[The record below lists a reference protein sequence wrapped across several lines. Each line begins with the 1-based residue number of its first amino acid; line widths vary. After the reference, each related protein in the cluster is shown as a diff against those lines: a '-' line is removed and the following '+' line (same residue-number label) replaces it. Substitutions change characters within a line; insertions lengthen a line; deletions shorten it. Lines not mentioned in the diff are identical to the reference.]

1 MNKKAQAASEFLI
14 TYGFAILAVTAAIA
28 AISYAVV
35 TRINVVP
42 ETCFFPAE
50 MSCVDKPSIKNNEI
64 MLALKNNRAS
74 QITITEINITGCTQT
89 GLKQVSAESNN
100 KTYTDLPVLV
110 DKQELFLL
118 KTGCNFDPGQKYNG
132 NMIVKYTN
140 LDTGLE
146 NIASGEIKGRIV

>member
-1 MNKKAQAASEFLI
+1 MAKKAQAASEFLL

-35 TRINVVP
+35 TRINMVP

-64 MLALKNNRAS
+64 KIALKNNKAS
-74 QITITEINITGCTQT
+74 QIQITEINITGCTQNNV
-89 GLKQVSAESNN
+89 KQVSALSNN

-118 KTGCNFDPGQKYNG
+118 KTGCIFDPGQRFKG
-132 NMIVKYTN
+132 TMIVKYTN

-146 NIASGEIKGRIV
+146 NTASGEIKARIV